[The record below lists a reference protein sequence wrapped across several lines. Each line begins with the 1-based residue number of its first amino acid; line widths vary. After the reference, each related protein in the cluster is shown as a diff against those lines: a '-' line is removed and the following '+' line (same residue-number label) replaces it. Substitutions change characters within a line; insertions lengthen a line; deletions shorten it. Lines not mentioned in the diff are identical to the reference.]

1 MASGIGA
8 KQQRRKRYSEAG
20 VVFTE
25 AYVARV
31 SSLPGDASDDD
42 DVDVGA
48 AASASESA
56 RAFKRA
62 LRAFTR
68 LGSTFAEVEALRAL
82 VDALVLLANGWRAT
96 KSARRDRRAG
106 TSSSSSIAVDAD
118 DDDDAELEP
127 DAAFAPG
134 VATFLA
140 LIFLENSRPLH
151 RYVITSLRRFP
162 PRARAVAEEA
172 LGSEILAAVAEAR
185 ERGSDPDDRN
195 RGGGGGGGARML
207 RCATA
212 LASVNGCQPQTGM
225 EQRVLRRGA
234 VPIAALV
241 AEGAS
246 SRRPS
251 AARFF
256 STRSYFSAEPRGD
269 GDGDGERGGGSIEH
283 DEHSFQKLELPSQA
297 RTFGAMEPGPL
308 GAVANGF

>member
-42 DVDVGA
+42 VDVGA
-48 AASASESA
+48 AASDDDASSENA

-82 VDALVLLANGWRAT
+82 VDALVLLANGGRAT

-106 TSSSSSIAVDAD
+106 TSSSIGVGGVEADDA

-185 ERGSDPDDRN
+185 ERGSDPDNRN

-251 AARFF
+251 GRALFF
-256 STRSYFSAEPRGD
+256 DPFVLFGGTSRRRRRRRRTRRRLD
-269 GDGDGERGGGSIEH
+269 
-283 DEHSFQKLELPSQA
+283 
-297 RTFGAMEPGPL
+297 RT
-308 GAVANGF
+308 

>member
-31 SSLPGDASDDD
+31 SSLPGDASDDDD

-82 VDALVLLANGWRAT
+82 VDALVLLANGGRAT

-118 DDDDAELEP
+118 DDDDDAELEP
-127 DAAFAPG
+127 DAAFVPG

-185 ERGSDPDDRN
+185 ERGSDPDNRN

-251 AARFF
+251 GRALFF
-256 STRSYFSAEPRGD
+256 DPFVLFGGTSRRRRRRRRTRRRLD
-269 GDGDGERGGGSIEH
+269 
-283 DEHSFQKLELPSQA
+283 
-297 RTFGAMEPGPL
+297 RT
-308 GAVANGF
+308 

>member
-42 DVDVGA
+42 DDVDVGA
-48 AASASESA
+48 AASDDDASSENA

-82 VDALVLLANGWRAT
+82 VDALVLLANGGRAT

-185 ERGSDPDDRN
+185 ERGSDPDNRN

-251 AARFF
+251 GRALFF
-256 STRSYFSAEPRGD
+256 DPFVLFGGTSRRRRRRRRTRRRLY
-269 GDGDGERGGGSIEH
+269 
-283 DEHSFQKLELPSQA
+283 
-297 RTFGAMEPGPL
+297 RT
-308 GAVANGF
+308 